1 MLPDMGRLSLRGA
14 PKMTSAP
21 LSTAT
26 DARTRESTSGDAAPE
41 SPKPKPRAKK
51 QKADPNEPSAEEKQ
65 AAYAAQH
72 AKAEHD
78 ARIAATKE
86 ALEEARKVQFE
97 VVGKLLSSGGT
108 DDELNARVEEAEAK
122 VTALEAE
129 LTTLEQAEAPVCVDP
144 ERMPWQTEAQQ
155 RIQELQKK
163 RDRNEEEDAELEA
176 LRGAG
181 KKQLTDKQQAKKDAQ
196 ALARAENK
204 MAHRQ
209 EAIDNPSRAEKL
221 FAKNEGEMK
230 WWKTMGRHLSSQKA
244 KHIRDGRV
252 EELAVAMR
260 RGPPP
265 APPPA
270 RRGIVWPSAESTT
283 TDDLLLQLVNAQL
296 ESLGLAAVEARRR
309 AHAAEEARLAPVR
322 EQLDRDDADAK
333 QAAKEAKVKKANSA
347 RDAKAQAATA
357 AAKEMSESRA
367 GAIAQGA
374 KDAQARSAELA
385 RQDALAQA
393 ALHRGTWQT

>member
-14 PKMTSAP
+14 PRMTSAP

-26 DARTRESTSGDAAPE
+26 DARTRESTSDAPE
-41 SPKPKPRAKK
+41 PPKSKPRAKK
-51 QKADPNEPSAEEKQ
+51 QKVDPNEPSAEEKQ

-72 AKAEHD
+72 AKADHD
-78 ARIAATKE
+78 ARIAAVRE
-86 ALEEARKVQFE
+86 ALEAAEKAHFDLIAE
-97 VVGKLLSSGGT
+97 LSSGSMAE
-108 DDELNARVEEAEAK
+108 DLEERMEEAEAK
-122 VTALEAE
+122 VNALKAELEA
-129 LTTLEQAEAPVCVDP
+129 LEQAEAPVCVDP

-252 EELAVAMR
+252 EELAVAMGR
-260 RGPPP
+260 APPP

-270 RRGIVWPSAESTT
+270 RRGIVWPSVDEDTP
-283 TDDLLLQLVNAQL
+283 DNLLLQLVNAQL

-309 AHAAEEARLAPVR
+309 EHAAEEARLAPVR

-333 QAAKEAKVKKANSA
+333 QATKEAKVKKANSA